1 MKEHIEVIKDS
12 FVDYAGKTHHF
23 MIAAISTVLP
33 SKGAHLENNSISVDD
48 DANIFYEVVGQI
60 EECDLEEYLGNV
72 VKVVRIG
79 VSICNPEDTFNE
91 KAGAFKATARARNA
105 EPALYSS
112 NVGFIN
118 ARVIKALLEQE
129 AEYLKNNPE
138 NFIKG
143 YAEMKRNFLKKQEMI
158 KMASEFS
165 DVEKTIVEEL
175 QKNSKFLNNAFSYL
189 EWLENQKKG
198 NAGKIK

>member
-1 MKEHIEVIKDS
+1 MKEHIEVLKDS
-12 FVDYAGKTHHF
+12 FVDYAGRTHYF
-23 MIAAISTVLP
+23 MIAAVSTVLP
-33 SKGAHLENNSISVDD
+33 CKGNQLKNVPISIEDNSRVK
-48 DANIFYEVVGQI
+48 YEVVGQI
-60 EECDLEEYLGNV
+60 ENTNLEEYLGDV

-79 VSICNPEDTFNE
+79 LSICNPEDTFNE
-91 KAGAFKATARARNA
+91 KAGALKATARAKSS

-118 ARVIKALLEQE
+118 TRVVKALLEQE

-143 YAEMKRNFLKKQEMI
+143 YSEMKQRFLKRQEMT

-165 DVEKTIVEEL
+165 DVEKTVVDGL
-175 QKNSKFLNNAFSYL
+175 QKNPKFLDNAFSYL

-198 NAGKIK
+198 NAQKIK